1 MAQSLELLLI
11 QFLMPD
17 NDARRQ
23 AEDQIKRLAK
33 DPQVVPALV
42 QHLRTAKTPNVRQLA
57 AVLLRKRITGHWAKL
72 SPQLKQHVKQSL
84 IESITVEN
92 SPPVRRASANVVSV
106 VAKYAVPAGEWPD
119 LLTFLFQCSQSAQED
134 HREVALILFSS
145 LTETI
150 GNTFRPYFADLQALL
165 LKCMQDESSSRVRVA
180 ALKAVGSFLEFTN
193 DGDEVVKFRDFIP
206 SILDVSRKC
215 IASGEEDVAILAFEI
230 FDELIESPA
239 PLLGDSVKAIVQF
252 SLEVSCNQNLESST
266 RHQVRRIILFRL
278 K

>member
-92 SPPVRRASANVVSV
+92 RFVSLSLSFALLLFQLGFEFLISYWSFYSPPVRRASANVVSV

-134 HREVALILFSS
+134 HREVTS
-145 LTETI
+145 L
-150 GNTFRPYFADLQALL
+150 
-165 LKCMQDESSSRVRVA
+165 
-180 ALKAVGSFLEFTN
+180 
-193 DGDEVVKFRDFIP
+193 
-206 SILDVSRKC
+206 
-215 IASGEEDVAILAFEI
+215 
-230 FDELIESPA
+230 
-239 PLLGDSVKAIVQF
+239 
-252 SLEVSCNQNLESST
+252 
-266 RHQVRRIILFRL
+266 
-278 K
+278 

>member
-72 SPQLKQHVKQSL
+72 SPQTKQEVKQSL

-92 SPPVRRASANVVSV
+92 RFLS
-106 VAKYAVPAGEWPD
+106 
-119 LLTFLFQCSQSAQED
+119 LLPSFQFGILKVFIFL
-134 HREVALILFSS
+134 
-145 LTETI
+145 
-150 GNTFRPYFADLQALL
+150 
-165 LKCMQDESSSRVRVA
+165 
-180 ALKAVGSFLEFTN
+180 
-193 DGDEVVKFRDFIP
+193 
-206 SILDVSRKC
+206 
-215 IASGEEDVAILAFEI
+215 
-230 FDELIESPA
+230 LIEFVFV
-239 PLLGDSVKAIVQF
+239 LTVHL
-252 SLEVSCNQNLESST
+252 
-266 RHQVRRIILFRL
+266 
-278 K
+278 

>member
-72 SPQLKQHVKQSL
+72 SSQTKQEVKQSL

-92 SPPVRRASANVVSV
+92 RCLS
-106 VAKYAVPAGEWPD
+106 
-119 LLTFLFQCSQSAQED
+119 L
-134 HREVALILFSS
+134 S
-145 LTETI
+145 LTLSMFL
-150 GNTFRPYFADLQALL
+150 NWDLKNLFI
-165 LKCMQDESSSRVRVA
+165 VYWN
-180 ALKAVGSFLEFTN
+180 FNFT
-193 DGDEVVKFRDFIP
+193 V
-206 SILDVSRKC
+206 
-215 IASGEEDVAILAFEI
+215 
-230 FDELIESPA
+230 
-239 PLLGDSVKAIVQF
+239 
-252 SLEVSCNQNLESST
+252 
-266 RHQVRRIILFRL
+266 HQ
-278 K
+278 